1 MTRVLLVC
9 AGNICRSPTAE
20 GVVRRLLDAEKLNGR
35 IEVDSAGMQS
45 YHVGE
50 APDRRAQ
57 RAAAQR
63 GYDISGLRARQ
74 VGPDD
79 FLRFD
84 LILAMDRSCLA
95 ALQRKCPGERT
106 AHLGL
111 FMGYA
116 TGLDADEVPDPYYG
130 SGDAFDRV
138 LDMVENAAHGLIAA
152 LKQGPAIARGIP

>member
-20 GVVRRLLDAEKLNGR
+20 GVVRRILQEQKLSDR
-35 IEVDSAGMQS
+35 IEVDSAGMQA

-57 RAAAQR
+57 RAAAKR

-74 VGPDD
+74 VGPED
-79 FLRFD
+79 FLHFD
-84 LILAMDRSCLA
+84 LILAMDRSCFA
-95 ALQRKCPGERT
+95 ALQRICPAGCA

-116 TGLDADEVPDPYYG
+116 MDFDADEVPDPYYG
-130 SGDAFDRV
+130 SEVAFDRV
-138 LDMVENAAHGLIAA
+138 LDMVENAAGGLVAM
-152 LKQGPAIARGIP
+152 LKRDSPGRGTE

>member
-1 MTRVLLVC
+1 MISVLLVC

-20 GVVRRLLDAEKLNGR
+20 GVVRHLLHEQVLGDR
-35 IEVDSAGMQS
+35 IEVDSAGMQA

-57 RAAAQR
+57 RAAAKR

-74 VGPDD
+74 VGPED
-79 FLRFD
+79 FLHFD

-95 ALQRKCPGERT
+95 ALQRICPSACK

-111 FMGYA
+111 FMDQA
-116 TGLDADEVPDPYYG
+116 KDFADDEVPDPYYG
-130 SGDAFDRV
+130 SAEAFDQV
-138 LDMVENAAHGLIAA
+138 LDMIEDA
-152 LKQGPAIARGIP
+152 ARGLVDTF

>member
-20 GVVRRLLDAEKLNGR
+20 GVLRRMLREEGIAGSV
-35 IEVDSAGMQS
+35 EVDSAGMQG

-57 RAAAQR
+57 RAAAKR

-74 VGPDD
+74 VGAED

-95 ALQRKCPGERT
+95 ALQRICPPGRA

-111 FMGYA
+111 FMRYA
-116 TGLDADEVPDPYYG
+116 TGFDGDEVPDPYYG
-130 SGDAFDRV
+130 SSDAFDKV
-138 LDMVENAAHGLIAA
+138 LDLVESAAGGLVAS
-152 LKQGPAIARGIP
+152 LKRDSPGQGAK